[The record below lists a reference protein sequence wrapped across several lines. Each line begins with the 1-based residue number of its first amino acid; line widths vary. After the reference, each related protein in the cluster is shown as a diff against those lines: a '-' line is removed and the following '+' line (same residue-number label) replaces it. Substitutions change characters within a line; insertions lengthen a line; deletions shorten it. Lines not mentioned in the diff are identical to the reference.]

1 MPRAVVLLGDSKVE
15 VRDVAKPTPES
26 GEILVKV
33 HAAGLNPT
41 DWKHALT
48 KNEKFFGAVSGCDF
62 AGVVEAIGPD
72 VPAGLRTVGERV
84 AGIVHGSNVLRPSVG
99 AFAEYLVVPATLVFT
114 VPESVS
120 LEVAAA
126 QGVAAITT
134 AQMLW
139 QSQSLPTPDAPG
151 DKTAFF
157 LVWSGATGV
166 GQWLIQLAHQSG
178 LRVVTTA
185 SLKHTE
191 RLKAL
196 GAEVVFDYR
205 DPEVAKKIR
214 EYTGGKLTS
223 GGICEIK
230 AEDIDTPVAALSD
243 EGGIL
248 SVINFLPAKEYPKPV
263 KFPLSLAYHIFGK
276 AIASPVTTAA
286 LPHVY
291 EASVGYYKLISR
303 LLAEGKVELVPVRVF
318 GGLESVSDGFA
329 EMREGRV
336 SGERIVFKIL

>member
-1 MPRAVVLLGDSKVE
+1 MPRSVVLLGNSKVE
-15 VRDVAKPTPES
+15 VRDIAKPSPES

-33 HAAGLNPT
+33 YAAGLNPT
-41 DWKHALT
+41 DWKYAAT

-72 VPAGLRTVGERV
+72 VPAGLRTIGEHV
-84 AGIVHGSNVLRPSVG
+84 AGLVQGANPLRPSNG
-99 AFAEYLVVPATLVFT
+99 AFSEYLVVPAPLVFAIPEN
-114 VPESVS
+114 VP
-120 LEVAAA
+120 LEMAAA

-139 QSQSLPTPDAPG
+139 QSQNLPTPDAPS

-157 LVWSGATGV
+157 LVWSGATSV
-166 GQWLIQLAHQSG
+166 GQWLIQLVHQSG

-185 SLKHTE
+185 SLKHSE
-191 RLKAL
+191 RLKTL
-196 GAEVVFDYR
+196 GAEAVFDYR
-205 DPEVAKKIR
+205 DPEVAQKIR
-214 EYTGGKLTS
+214 EYTGGNLTS

-230 AEDIDTPVAALSD
+230 AEDIDAPVAALSD

-248 SVINFLPAKEYPKPV
+248 SIINPLPEKPYPKPV
-263 KFPLSLAYHIFGK
+263 KFPLSLASNIFDK
-276 AIASPVTTAA
+276 PIAG
-286 LPHVY
+286 
-291 EASVGYYKLISR
+291 VGYYELISR

-318 GGLESVSDGFA
+318 GGLDSVSDGMT

-336 SGERIVFKIL
+336 SGERIVFKVSG